1 MPPETPA
8 YEPDDREG
16 SVNRVLIVAMVLFV
30 WSGPSLA
37 LCKYR
42 AADGSWT
49 YAKTCAPASDKEIN
63 QSASMLLQENAAYKK
78 PEASIESR
86 RLRGYEYFDT
96 THSGM
101 RVPMVEPNKGPPK
114 PEFTTQ

>member
-1 MPPETPA
+1 M
-8 YEPDDREG
+8 
-16 SVNRVLIVAMVLFV
+16 NRVLIVAMLLFV

-63 QSASMLLQENAAYKK
+63 QSASMLLQKNADYKK

-86 RLRGYEYFDT
+86 RLRGYEYSDT

-101 RVPMVEPNKGPPK
+101 LVPMVEPNKGRQE